1 MTLFTLSA
9 RDELLAVRF
18 ACSPVWE
25 TVAAVR
31 TFVDDRARAYHE
43 PWQRHVQ
50 GRREQLELA
59 PLLALHPLRGYI
71 PDFLTPSPRTPW
83 PKLRDQLAEIRKTP
97 AAQVAHELQLCR
109 ATVHDENA
117 RRLIDEMLD
126 DPAGARDMLATR
138 IHEAW
143 TTLVAPFWLPVRTLL
158 ERDIEQRARTL
169 AHHGLRRVV
178 DDLDP
183 CIRWTDDGI
192 AIADRENV
200 SVDVGSR
207 GLVLMPSAYVWPAL
221 VAIVD
226 EPWQPTIVYPAR
238 GIAELWQVPAA
249 PPQALARLLGRT
261 RAIVLASLERP
272 ISTTALAAALEL
284 SPAGASRHLLAL
296 RDAGLVT
303 TTRHGHE
310 VRYRRTVLGSKLVR
324 AGELT

>member
-9 RDELLAVRF
+9 RDELLTVRF

-43 PWQRHVQ
+43 PWHGLVR
-50 GRREQLELA
+50 GRLGELELE
-59 PLLALHPLRGYI
+59 PLLALHPLHGYI
-71 PDFLTPSPRTPW
+71 PDFLTPPPRTPW
-83 PKLRDQLAEIRKTP
+83 PRLRDQLAEIRATP
-97 AAQVAHELQLCR
+97 AGQVAHELKLCR
-109 ATVHDENA
+109 DTVQDRRATE
-117 RRLIDEMLD
+117 LIDSMLE
-126 DPAGARDMLATR
+126 DPELARDMLVAR

-143 TTLVAPFWLPVRTLL
+143 LQLVAPFWLPVRTLL

-178 DDLDP
+178 DEVDP
-183 CIRWTDDGI
+183 CVRWTEDGI
-192 AIADRENV
+192 AVADREDV
-200 SVDVGSR
+200 TVDVGAR

-226 EPWQPTIVYPAR
+226 EPWQPTIIYPAR
-238 GIAELWQVPAA
+238 GIAELWQLPAS
-249 PPQALARLLGRT
+249 PPDALARLLGRT
-261 RAIVLASLERP
+261 RAIVLASLDRP

-303 TTRHGHE
+303 STRHGHE
-310 VRYRRTVLGSKLVR
+310 VRYRRTGLGTELVR
-324 AGELT
+324 AGRT

>member
-31 TFVDDRARAYHE
+31 TFVDGRSGAYHE
-43 PWQRHVQ
+43 PWHRHVQ
-50 GRREQLELA
+50 PRVRELRLE
-59 PLLALHPLRGYI
+59 PLLALHPRRGYI
-71 PDFLTPSPRTPW
+71 PDFLTPPPQTPW
-83 PKLRDQLAEIRKTP
+83 PKLRDQLAEVRATP
-97 AAQVAHELQLCR
+97 DTQVAHELALCR
-109 ATVHDENA
+109 DTVSDQQA
-117 RRLIDEMLD
+117 ITLIDAMREH
-126 DPAGARDMLATR
+126 PARARDMLATL

-143 TTLVAPFWLPVRTLL
+143 VELVAPFWLSVRTLL
-158 ERDIEQRARTL
+158 ERDIEQRAHTL

-178 DDLDP
+178 DSLDP
-183 CIRWTDDGI
+183 CISWNEEGI
-192 AIADRENV
+192 AVTDREDV
-200 SVDVGSR
+200 RIDVGAR
-207 GLVLMPSAYVWPAL
+207 GLVLMPSAYVWPAV

-226 EPWQPTIVYPAR
+226 QPWQPTIIYPAR
-238 GIAELWQVPAA
+238 GIAELWQAPAS
-249 PPQALARLLGRT
+249 PPDALSRLLGRT
-261 RAIVLASLERP
+261 RAIVLASLDRP

-310 VRYRRTVLGSKLVR
+310 VRYRRTGLGTELVR
-324 AGELT
+324 AGRS